1 MVKMHL
7 FFKLF
12 ILRKTQKM
20 LVYTNF
26 VVGFI
31 QTLFFRLASFMGIK
45 QVNENITQ
53 DISPN

>member
-1 MVKMHL
+1 MHL